1 VGDQSPT
8 IIASTVRVNERTRA
22 HTRAALLDAAARAFA
37 ERGYHQ
43 TPIDSVSERAGVA
56 KGTIYNYFSSKDDV
70 LRALVQ
76 EACEL
81 ATGAAIAVPDHA
93 PMDRRLQAFIEGN
106 LRWARRHKPLAV
118 LFARQLLAGDARIK
132 ALIAEAAAPCVQKV
146 AAILQAGV
154 ERAELAPTA
163 RPEELAL
170 TFIALTN
177 MLLLQSW
184 EGPLH
189 WPPPR
194 QLPATATTLFL
205 HGVAPRDD

>member
-1 VGDQSPT
+1 M
-8 IIASTVRVNERTRA
+8 RVNQQTKANTRT
-22 HTRAALLDAAARAFA
+22 ALLDAAAQAFA
-37 ERGYHQ
+37 EHGYHQ
-43 TPIDSVSERAGVA
+43 ASIDSVSQLAGVA

-76 EACEL
+76 EACQL
-81 ATGAAIAVPDHA
+81 ATDAATATPDQA
-93 PMDRRLQAFIEGN
+93 PTETRLQAFIEGN
-106 LRWARRHKPLAV
+106 LRWARRQKPLAL
-118 LFARQLLAGDARIK
+118 LFARQLLTGDARIK
-132 ALIAEAAAPCVQKV
+132 VLIAEAAAPCVEKV

-154 ERAELAPTA
+154 ERGEIAAHAP
-163 RPEELAL
+163 PEALAL

-189 WPPPR
+189 WPAPT

-205 HGVAPRDD
+205 HGIAPRDS